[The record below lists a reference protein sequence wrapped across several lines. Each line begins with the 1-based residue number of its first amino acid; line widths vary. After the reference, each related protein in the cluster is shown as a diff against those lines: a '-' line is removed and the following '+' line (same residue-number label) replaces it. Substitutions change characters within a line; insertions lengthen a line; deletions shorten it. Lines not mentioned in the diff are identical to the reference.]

1 MKREVRFAGADLRAA
16 KSNGAMVIT
25 GRPAVYNSLS
35 QQLPPTGF
43 KEVLLPGCFDES
55 LTDPE
60 IYCAWN
66 HDDSQILGR
75 VSAGTLEV
83 DSDRTGLTMR
93 CTLPNSPLGQNV
105 YESIR
110 RGDVSKM
117 SFGMYVLQDS
127 WDIASDN
134 SGQTFE
140 RRSISKAELFECSPV
155 TSPAYTASS
164 VSARALFPDG
174 QPTSRVER
182 VEVSVEVDERS
193 LALAKAR
200 LELAKR
206 R

>member
-1 MKREVRFAGADLRAA
+1 MKREIRFAGAALRAS

-35 QQLPPTGF
+35 QDLGGF
-43 KEVLLPGCFDES
+43 KEVLLPGCFDDS
-55 LTDPE
+55 LSDQE
-60 IYCAWN
+60 LYAAWN
-66 HDDSQILGR
+66 HDDSQIIGR

-83 DSDRTGLTMR
+83 DSDRIGLTMR

-110 RGDVSKM
+110 RGDVKQM
-117 SFGMYVLQDS
+117 SFGMVVIEDR

-134 SGQTFE
+134 NGQQRFE
-140 RRSISKAELFECSPV
+140 RRSISKANLFEVSPV
-155 TSPAYTASS
+155 TNPAYTASS
-164 VSARALFPDG
+164 VSARSLFPDG

-182 VEVSVEVDERS
+182 VEVDERS
-193 LALAKAR
+193 LAHAR
-200 LELAKR
+200 ACLELAKR

>member
-1 MKREVRFAGADLRAA
+1 MKREIRFAGADLRAA

-35 QQLPPTGF
+35 QDLGGF
-43 KEVLLPGCFDES
+43 KEVLLPGCFDDS
-55 LTDPE
+55 LSDQE
-60 IYCAWN
+60 LYAAWN
-66 HDDSQILGR
+66 HDDSQIIGR

-83 DSDRTGLTMR
+83 DSDRIGLTMR

-110 RGDVSKM
+110 RGDVKQM
-117 SFGMYVLQDS
+117 SFGMVVIEDR

-134 SGQTFE
+134 SGQQRFE
-140 RRSISKAELFECSPV
+140 RRSISKANLFEVSPV

-164 VSARALFPDG
+164 VSARSLFPDG

>member
-1 MKREVRFAGADLRAA
+1 MKREVRFAGADLRAS
-16 KSNGAMVIT
+16 KSGGSMVIT
-25 GRPAVYNSLS
+25 GRPAVFNSLS
-35 QQLPPTGF
+35 QDLGGF
-43 KEVLLPGCFDES
+43 KEVLLPGCFDDS
-55 LTDPE
+55 LSDPE
-60 IYCAWN
+60 IYAAWN

-83 DSDRTGLTMR
+83 DSDRIGLTMR

-110 RGDVSKM
+110 RGDTHQM
-117 SFGMYVLQDS
+117 SFGMYVQEDQ
-127 WDIASDN
+127 WDIANDN

-140 RRSISKAELFECSPV
+140 RRSISKAKLFEVSPV
-155 TSPAYTASS
+155 TSPAYVASS

-182 VEVSVEVDERS
+182 VEVSVEVDERE
-193 LALAKAR
+193 LAHARAR